1 MNENNTPKPTPPANL
16 ARPDMLEKP
25 TVILGAGPAGL
36 TAGYLLA
43 RRGLPVVVL
52 EAENQVGGIAKTAV
66 RDGYRFDLGGH
77 RFFTKVKE
85 VDDLWHEI
93 MREDFLKRPRM
104 SRIYWNGR
112 FLDYPLRAGDVMRQL
127 GPVELPRVMASYA
140 RAAVRRKGGEAS
152 FEDWVVRRFGR
163 IDALVNAAGV
173 ASQGNITSAPTSEW
187 QRVLDI
193 NLTGSMLTSKYALV
207 PMLAQRSGSIV
218 NVGSI
223 FGEQGCDNNTA
234 YNVSKGGISQLTR
247 SLAIDY
253 GHANIRVNG
262 LCPGLID
269 TPMTQMVKEQEAFH
283 AFFASQ
289 HMLCRAGRPEEVA
302 NVALFLA
309 SDDASFVSGQMI
321 GVDGGFSA
329 GRRFAPPQA

>member
-1 MNENNTPKPTPPANL
+1 MARLSSKVAVITGAASGIGLACVRRFAAEGAQVVGLDVGEPRADVAASLEGLIPAPL
-16 ARPDMLEKP
+16 FMALD
-25 TVILGAGPAGL
+25 
-36 TAGYLLA
+36 
-43 RRGLPVVVL
+43 
-52 EAENQVGGIAKTAV
+52 V
-66 RDGYRFDLGGH
+66 RD
-77 RFFTKVKE
+77 E
-85 VDDLWHEI
+85 
-93 MREDFLKRPRM
+93 
-104 SRIYWNGR
+104 SRVQ
-112 FLDYPLRAGDVMRQL
+112 AVM
-127 GPVELPRVMASYA
+127 E
-140 RAAVRRKGGEAS
+140 E
-152 FEDWVVRRFGR
+152 VVRRFGR

-207 PMLAQRSGSIV
+207 PMLAQKSGSIV